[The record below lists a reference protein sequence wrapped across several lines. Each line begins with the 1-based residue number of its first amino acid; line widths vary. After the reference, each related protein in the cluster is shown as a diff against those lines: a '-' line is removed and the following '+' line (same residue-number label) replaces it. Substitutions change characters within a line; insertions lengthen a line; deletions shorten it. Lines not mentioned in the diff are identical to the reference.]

1 MLILVEFMET
11 NSQRSWNGGGYGK
24 KHQNR
29 HRHEQNHKTAPDL
42 TIALAGNANVGKS
55 VIFNEL
61 TGSNQIVGNWPGKTI
76 ERAEGKLHFEGYD
89 VDVIDLPGIYS
100 FSTYSLEE
108 IVSREYIA
116 FEKPDVVIN
125 VVDAAV
131 LERNLFFTM
140 QLMEMEVP
148 LVVCVNQVDIAK
160 QKGII
165 IDTEKMQTA
174 LGVPVVATVA
184 VRGEGLHELMEVATE
199 VAENKSKNKV
209 ATLEYGNEVENRIK
223 RLVELIES
231 KNLDLGY
238 PSRWVAIKLIE
249 NDPEIQKLVKS
260 KSENVVNLAYN
271 LAEEIENIHQEPSFA
286 VIASER
292 YSLANRIAEGAQAQS
307 EIKITF
313 SEKLDRIVT
322 HRVYGYITSALVIGG
337 LLLWT
342 FIIGDFFSGLLSDAF
357 SFFQPVDP
365 QVSGG
370 LTSVLWNGAFGGIVA
385 GVTLV
390 IPFVIPFY
398 LMLSLIENSGI
409 LTRVAFMMDTAMH
422 KIGLHGKAL
431 IPMILGYGCNV
442 PAIDQTRILET
453 RRERLLASFAIT
465 FAPCAAR
472 TIIVLGLVAVFVNVW
487 WAVALYAVDL
497 AIIFVMG
504 RIALKVVPGESTGL
518 IMEMHS
524 FKVPSV
530 SVALKQTWTRIKS
543 LIYLVFPVYIIGS
556 ALVQG
561 LYVLGVLGPI
571 NAALTPITVFWL
583 GLPAITGILL
593 IFGAVR
599 KEFVLLLLVALV
611 GPNLAAVLTPVQ
623 FIVLALVAML
633 FIPCLSTVTIL
644 IREFGW
650 KAATYISLA
659 NLVTAIIIGGIAFRM
674 LSLVF

>member
-1 MLILVEFMET
+1 VLIL
-11 NSQRSWNGGGYGK
+11 GGYGENEPQK
-24 KHQNR
+24 SLNEKGHGKRHQNR
-29 HRHEQNHKTAPDL
+29 HRYGKNNKKAADF

-55 VIFNEL
+55 VIFNDL
-61 TGSNQIVGNWPGKTI
+61 TGSNQIIGNWPGKTI

-89 VDVIDLPGIYS
+89 IDVIDLPGIYS

-116 FEKPDVVIN
+116 LEKPDVVIN

-140 QLMEMEVP
+140 QLVEMEVP
-148 LVVCVNQVDIAK
+148 LVICVNQIDIAK
-160 QKGII
+160 QKGIN
-165 IDTEKMQTA
+165 IDTEKLQAA

-184 VRGEGLHELMEVATE
+184 VRGEGLHELMETAIE
-199 VAENKSKNKV
+199 IAEKKENKF
-209 ATLEYGNEVENRIK
+209 TIQEYGSEVENRIK
-223 RLVELIES
+223 KLTDLIRS

-238 PSRWVAIKLIE
+238 PSRWIAIKLIE
-249 NDPEIQKLVKS
+249 NDPEIQKLVRS
-260 KSENVVNLAYN
+260 KSEEVANLAYN
-271 LAEEIENIHQEPSFA
+271 LAEEIEDIHREPSFS

-292 YSLANRIAEGAQAQS
+292 YALANRIAEGAQMQS

-342 FIIGDFFSGLLSDAF
+342 FVVGNFFSGLLSDAF

-365 QVSGG
+365 QISGG
-370 LTSVLWNGAFGGIVA
+370 LASVLWNGAFGGIVA

-390 IPFVIPFY
+390 IPFVVPFY
-398 LMLSLIENSGI
+398 IMLSLIENSGI
-409 LTRVAFMMDTAMH
+409 LTRVAFMMDTLMH

-472 TIIVLGLVAVFVNVW
+472 TIIVLGLVAVFVNIW
-487 WAVALYAVDL
+487 WAIALYAIDL
-497 AIIFVMG
+497 AIIFIMG

-524 FKVPSV
+524 FKVPSL
-530 SVALKQTWTRIKS
+530 STALKQTWTRTKS
-543 LIYLVFPVYIIGS
+543 LIYLVLPIYVIAS
-556 ALVQG
+556 ALIQA

-571 NAALTPITVFWL
+571 NAALTPITVMWL
-583 GLPAITGILL
+583 GLPAISGILL
-593 IFGAVR
+593 IFGIVR
-599 KEFVLLLLVALV
+599 KEFVLLMLVTLV
-611 GPNLAAVLTPVQ
+611 GPNLAAFLTPVQ
-623 FIVLALVAML
+623 FIVLALVSML
-633 FIPCLSTVTIL
+633 FIPCLSTITIL
-644 IREFGW
+644 IREFGV
-650 KAATYISLA
+650 KAATYISAA
-659 NLVTAIIIGGIAFRM
+659 NLITAIVIGGVAFRV

>member
-1 MLILVEFMET
+1 MA
-11 NSQRSWNGGGYGK
+11 GYGENEPQK
-24 KHQNR
+24 SLNGKGHGKRHQNR
-29 HRHEQNHKTAPDL
+29 HRHGKNNKKAADF

-55 VIFNEL
+55 VIFNDL
-61 TGSNQIVGNWPGKTI
+61 TGSNQIIGNWPGKTI

-89 VDVIDLPGIYS
+89 IDVIDLPGIYS

-116 FEKPDVVIN
+116 LEKPDVVIN

-140 QLMEMEVP
+140 QLVEMEVP
-148 LVVCVNQVDIAK
+148 LVICVNQIDIAK
-160 QKGII
+160 QKGIN
-165 IDTEKMQTA
+165 IDTEKLQAA

-184 VRGEGLHELMEVATE
+184 VRGEGLHELMETAIETAE
-199 VAENKSKNKV
+199 KKENKF
-209 ATLEYGNEVENRIK
+209 TIQEYGSEVENRIK
-223 RLVELIES
+223 KLTDLIRS

-238 PSRWVAIKLIE
+238 PSRWIAIKLIE

-260 KSENVVNLAYN
+260 KSEEVANLAYN
-271 LAEEIENIHQEPSFA
+271 LAGEIEDIHREPSFS

-292 YSLANRIAEGAQAQS
+292 YALANRIAEGAQMQS

-342 FIIGDFFSGLLSDAF
+342 FVVGNFFSGLLSDAF

-365 QVSGG
+365 QISGG
-370 LTSVLWNGAFGGIVA
+370 LVSVLWNGAFGGIVA

-390 IPFVIPFY
+390 IPFVVPFY
-398 LMLSLIENSGI
+398 IMLSLIENSGI
-409 LTRVAFMMDTAMH
+409 LTRVAFMMDTLMH

-472 TIIVLGLVAVFVNVW
+472 TIIVLGLVAVFVNIW
-487 WAVALYAVDL
+487 WAIALYAIDL
-497 AIIFVMG
+497 AIIFIMG

-524 FKVPSV
+524 FKVPSL
-530 SVALKQTWTRIKS
+530 STALKQTWTRTKS
-543 LIYLVFPVYIIGS
+543 LIYLVLPIYVIAS
-556 ALVQG
+556 ALIQA

-571 NAALTPITVFWL
+571 NAALTPITVMWL
-583 GLPAITGILL
+583 GLPAISGILL
-593 IFGAVR
+593 IFGIVR
-599 KEFVLLLLVALV
+599 KEFVLLMLVTLV
-611 GPNLAAVLTPVQ
+611 GPNLAAFLTPVQ
-623 FIVLALVAML
+623 FIVLALVSML
-633 FIPCLSTVTIL
+633 FIPCLSTITIL
-644 IREFGW
+644 IREFGV
-650 KAATYISLA
+650 KAATYISAA
-659 NLVTAIIIGGIAFRM
+659 NLITAIVIGGVAFRV